1 MSKIY
6 DEMAIDKDYPKR
18 YQNDLTLLEPLQS
31 FVMEEEPPLDVFPRH
46 LVPYNAR
53 LSLRSRAITIEG
65 RVVEGVTGEAIGQ
78 GYFRNRLAGLKDTA
92 ALAKTAEETSLDRLA
107 AVTGGRASIVEKALG
122 GLPGGRATERVTEAE
137 NRVRD
142 FQKQKEN
149 ILLSQ
154 FSKSTLWRAP
164 GDFIT
169 LEGRSGSPL
178 EIMRE
183 GSDRGR
189 LLGLQSWQMF
199 SSYRASWAIGDEQLR
214 QDDTDATTAKIMSG
228 IYPIYGSFALP
239 EDFDSFTFI
248 DSAMIPDPA
257 QVSAV

>member
-1 MSKIY
+1 
-6 DEMAIDKDYPKR
+6 MAVDKDYPKR
-18 YQNDLTLLEPLQS
+18 YQHDLALLEPLQS
-31 FVMEEEPPLDVFPRH
+31 FVMEEEPPLDIFTRH
-46 LVPYNAR
+46 LVPYNVR

-78 GYFRNRLAGLKDTA
+78 GYFRNRLAGLKDAA
-92 ALAKTAEETSLDRLA
+92 ALAKTAQETPFDRLA
-107 AVTGGRASIVEKALG
+107 AATGGKASIAEKALRRLSGGRA
-122 GLPGGRATERVTEAE
+122 ATGHVTEAE

-142 FQKQKEN
+142 FRKQKAN
-149 ILLSQ
+149 ILSQ

-164 GDFIT
+164 GEFVT

-178 EIMRE
+178 EIMTE

-189 LLGLQSWQMF
+189 LLGLQSWQML
-199 SSYRASWAIGDEQLR
+199 SSQRASWAIGDEQLR
-214 QDDTDATTAKIMSG
+214 QDDTDATTAKITSG

-248 DSAMIPDPA
+248 SSAMIPDPA
-257 QVSAV
+257 QVGAV